1 MTAIPSVPYWQPALG
16 AMDAYVQGMDELAQ
30 AIRIVITTPKGS
42 VPLLPEFGCDIL
54 PLLDNPLPGVMGRVV
69 REVSLA
75 LAAWEPR
82 ISVTKVTMQTS
93 GIGAATLAVS
103 WIPKGDASATPS
115 TTSVNVG
122 ADSGTSAVYI
132 SESAIGA
139 PGGVAPLDV
148 LGQIPA
154 SYFPSSLKTGTGSA
168 SAVPEVVD
176 GGELA

>member
-16 AMDAYVQGMDELAQ
+16 AVDAFVQGMDDLAQ
-30 AIRIVITTPKGS
+30 SIRIVITTPKGS

-75 LAAWEPR
+75 LATWEPR
-82 ISVTKVTMQTS
+82 IKVTKVQMQTS
-93 GIGAATLAVS
+93 GCGAATLAVS
-103 WIPKGDASATPS
+103 WIPKGDPSAAPTTTSATVPA
-115 TTSVNVG
+115 G
-122 ADSGTSAVYI
+122 SGGSSDDI
-132 SESAIGA
+132 LEIAIGA
-139 PGGVAPLDV
+139 PGGVAPLDP

-154 SYFPSSLKTGTGSA
+154 TYLPSNLQTSA
-168 SAVPEVVD
+168 GDTSAASEVVD